1 MRKFL
6 WPLQRLLHVTE
17 QRERAMR
24 LEVLA
29 AVQQAAIV
37 KRQILRRQAVLR
49 DLLAGLS
56 RDPIERRI
64 PRQEVFMNHVRS
76 EERVL
81 AGLQKEL
88 DELQRR
94 REQVTAELMKI
105 RSSRKSL
112 ERLRAEA
119 LRKYRQEQARWE
131 QKQFDESAQLAFV
144 AKAAEARLAVR

>member
-29 AVQQAAIV
+29 VVQQAAVV

-56 RDPIERRI
+56 LDAIERVFEQRQPTATA
-64 PRQEVFMNHVRS
+64 PRPPAPS
-76 EERVL
+76 AAL
-81 AGLQKEL
+81 ATEPSGP
-88 DELQRR
+88 
-94 REQVTAELMKI
+94 
-105 RSSRKSL
+105 
-112 ERLRAEA
+112 
-119 LRKYRQEQARWE
+119 
-131 QKQFDESAQLAFV
+131 
-144 AKAAEARLAVR
+144 AVRLS